1 MRKVILLL
9 LIPLMGT
16 TVIARVA
23 SSQATKPASK
33 PPIFDP
39 TRDAA
44 KDIEQAIEQA
54 AKTGKRVLL
63 DVGGNWCSW
72 CYELER
78 YFEAHKDLRALR
90 DQNYVTVKVNWSPEN
105 QNEEVLSKYP
115 KIPGYPHLFVLD
127 KNGKLIHS
135 QDTSELEDGRKS
147 YNLEKFTAF
156 LKEWAAP
163 ER

>member
-1 MRKVILLL
+1 MLPRILSRLL
-9 LIPLMGT
+9 N
-16 TVIARVA
+16 RR
-23 SSQATKPASK
+23 QKPES
-33 PPIFDP
+33 
-39 TRDAA
+39 
-44 KDIEQAIEQA
+44 E
-54 AKTGKRVLL
+54 
-63 DVGGNWCSW
+63 
-72 CYELER
+72 CY
-78 YFEAHKDLRALR
+78 
-90 DQNYVTVKVNWSPEN
+90 WSPEN